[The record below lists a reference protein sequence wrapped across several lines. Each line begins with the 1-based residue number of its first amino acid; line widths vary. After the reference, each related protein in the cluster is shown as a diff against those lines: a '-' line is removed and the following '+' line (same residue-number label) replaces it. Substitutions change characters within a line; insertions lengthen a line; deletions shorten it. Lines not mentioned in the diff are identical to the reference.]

1 MQAGVDEPKCLRA
14 KLAIRVGAA
23 WVFVPAVASQAGA
36 IIPGQERVEFLHE
49 RLEKLKAKG
58 ISFGGQSNMD
68 IEQLRNLEKTMDGMG
83 GGSFNTPGEFRTPG
97 GFGGGDGT
105 EKEEL

>member
-1 MQAGVDEPKCLRA
+1 MDVPPPARLGNAVLRGVLFGEVYLC
-14 KLAIRVGAA
+14 
-23 WVFVPAVASQAGA
+23 
-36 IIPGQERVEFLHE
+36 
-49 RLEKLKAKG
+49 
-58 ISFGGQSNMD
+58 GGQSNMD

>member
-1 MQAGVDEPKCLRA
+1 MHSELCTAE
-14 KLAIRVGAA
+14 IAA
-23 WVFVPAVASQAGA
+23 LCVSQAQMRGDFSA
-36 IIPGQERVEFLHE
+36 EADPEKRRI
-49 RLEKLKAKG
+49 LEKLKAKG

>member
-1 MQAGVDEPKCLRA
+1 MRGDFSAEADPEKRR
-14 KLAIRVGAA
+14 I
-23 WVFVPAVASQAGA
+23 
-36 IIPGQERVEFLHE
+36 
-49 RLEKLKAKG
+49 LEKLKAKG

-97 GFGGGDGT
+97 GFGGGEGT